1 MLKFLKL
8 ETLRES
14 GSFRGR
20 IAVLYAALIAFNI
33 GAWLWAISWNY
44 MARSGTRSVA

>member
-14 GSFRGR
+14 GSLRAR
-20 IAVLYAALIAFNI
+20 VVVLYAALLARKQRRGSIPFNP
-33 GAWLWAISWNY
+33 
-44 MARSGTRSVA
+44 